1 MGAKMEKAKEYSM
14 TNIAPTVSALLD
26 IRPPAQ
32 SAGPVVSEIIDDMG
46 HHDRIAVVVLDAFGI
61 ATWKRYEELA
71 PNFNLIASQHLLH
84 VRSVLPPKTPV
95 NFATMVTGA
104 PSDVHMIRDRTEP
117 LTVET
122 IFHVL
127 SEASMKSA
135 AVGRASSTVGILL
148 SKFADYKGIAASNTD
163 EELLQLGIN
172 IIREKSPEFILMQLL
187 DIDDTG
193 HKYGLAGDEI
203 RRAASDID
211 RHLGELLPYLA
222 EGGYGLIVLADHG
235 AHQVGEK
242 ATHDGSS
249 EDDLVVPLT
258 WRSSE
263 YLREIYDLD

>member
-1 MGAKMEKAKEYSM
+1 MKEYSM
-14 TNIAPTVSALLD
+14 VNIASTVSKLLN
-26 IRPPAQ
+26 IGPPAQ
-32 SAGPVVSEIIDDMG
+32 GVRAEVTEITNDMG
-46 HHDRIAVVVLDAFGI
+46 HHDRLAVVVLDAFGI
-61 ATWKRYEELA
+61 ATWKRYEELT
-71 PNFNLIASQHLLH
+71 PNFDLIASQHLLY

-104 PSDVHMIRDRTEP
+104 PSNVHKIRDRTEP

-148 SKFADYKGIAASNTD
+148 SKFADCRGIASSNLD
-163 EELLQLGIN
+163 EEVLQLAVKIAQQ
-172 IIREKSPEFILMQLL
+172 ESPEFILVQFL

-193 HKYGLAGDEI
+193 HKFGLAGDEI
-203 RRAASDID
+203 RTAASDID
-211 RHLGELLPYLA
+211 RHLGEFLPHLA

-249 EDDLVVPLT
+249 EDDLIVPLA

-263 YLREIYDLD
+263 YLRDIYDLD